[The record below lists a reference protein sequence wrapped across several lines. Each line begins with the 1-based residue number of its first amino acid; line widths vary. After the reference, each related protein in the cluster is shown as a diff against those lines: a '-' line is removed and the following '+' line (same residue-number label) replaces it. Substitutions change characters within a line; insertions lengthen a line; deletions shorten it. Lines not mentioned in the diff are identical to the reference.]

1 MNREMLKE
9 WCEKL
14 STFLRFNEQGHFNTK
29 SKWPCNRGI
38 EKLYFNLYVFC
49 LESNLPNIII
59 AIQNRHTNS
68 FTNSMLENF
77 CNLLKILH
85 PDICIFWSN
94 GICLTFNCQCDTT
107 IFKSDFHKPPFFGLG
122 LNLPTNL
129 HKHQQNLDTR
139 LLGNNQFAQT
149 LLPVQVKGN
158 QDCQTIH
165 RTFEN

>member
-14 STFLRFNEQGHFNTK
+14 STFFALMNKATSTLSQSGLAIG
-29 SKWPCNRGI
+29 GI

-49 LESNLPNIII
+49 LEPNLPNVII

-68 FTNSMLENF
+68 FTNSMLEDF

-85 PDICIFWSN
+85 PDICIFRSN

-107 IFKSDFHKPPFFGLG
+107 IFKSDFHISTSWQYLIY
-122 LNLPTNL
+122 
-129 HKHQQNLDTR
+129 
-139 LLGNNQFAQT
+139 
-149 LLPVQVKGN
+149 LLPCATLQ
-158 QDCQTIH
+158 
-165 RTFEN
+165 RTHIQSTNHP